1 MDTAKDY
8 ILSQISQLQNSIVQ
22 NQELAQT
29 ADSTELREMA
39 QEEITSLQGQ
49 IEALNQAIDALDG
62 NYTESSESDSSGI
75 AQINPNIAIV
85 EMRAGTGG
93 DEASLFAFD
102 LYKMYHRMA
111 DLENWK
117 VEEISFSESE
127 VGGIKTA
134 SFEIKGRNIY
144 KILKHES
151 GVHRVQRVPKTEA
164 SGRIHT
170 SAATIAVLPQL
181 AKVTLEIRPE
191 DLKTDFYRSG
201 GKGGQ
206 NVNKVSTAVR
216 ITHIPTGTVVEC
228 QEERS
233 QLKNRE
239 KAMSILEARIYT
251 LMQEQQVKS
260 VSDLR
265 SEQVGSGDRSEKIK
279 TYNFPQDRLTDHRV
293 GKSWFG
299 LEKMLN
305 GEYINVLTET
315 TKLLDEAQ
323 TLPQASIEA

>member
-1 MDTAKDY
+1 MDDAKSY
-8 ILSQISQLQNSIVQ
+8 ILSQISQLENSIKD
-22 NQELAQT
+22 NKELANE
-29 ADSTELREMA
+29 SESSELRDMA
-39 QEEITSLQGQ
+39 LEEIDSLQSQ
-49 IEALNQAIDALDG
+49 IDALNQALDSMDDNYSGESIADA
-62 NYTESSESDSSGI
+62 SGI
-75 AQINPNIAIV
+75 AEINPNAAIV

-93 DEASLFAFD
+93 DEASLFALD

-111 DLENWK
+111 DWEKWK
-117 VEEISFSESE
+117 IEELNFSESE

-134 SFEIKGRNIY
+134 SFELKGRNIF
-144 KILKHES
+144 KILKNES

-170 SAATIAVLPQL
+170 SAATIAVLPKL

-191 DLKTDFYRSG
+191 DLKMDFYRSG

-239 KAMSILEARIYT
+239 KAMGILEARIYT
-251 LMQEQQVKS
+251 MMQEQQVKS
-260 VSDLR
+260 VTDIR
-265 SEQVGSGDRSEKIK
+265 TEQVGTGDRSEKIK
-279 TYNFPQDRLTDHRV
+279 TYNFPQDRLTDHRIN
-293 GKSWFG
+293 KSWFG
-299 LEKMLN
+299 LEKMFN
-305 GEYINVLTET
+305 GEYIQILTET
-315 TKLLDEAQ
+315 SGL
-323 TLPQASIEA
+323 IENQENPVN

>member
-1 MDTAKDY
+1 MDDAKSY
-8 ILSQISQLQNSIVQ
+8 ILSQIAQLENSIKD
-22 NQELAQT
+22 NKTLIENAE
-29 ADSTELREMA
+29 SSELRDMA
-39 QEEITSLQGQ
+39 LEEINALQSQ
-49 IEALNQAIDALDG
+49 IDALNQALDSIDG
-62 NYTESSESDSSGI
+62 NYSGEGIPDASGI
-75 AQINPNIAIV
+75 AEINPNAAIV

-93 DEASLFAFD
+93 DEASLFALD

-111 DLENWK
+111 DLEKWK
-117 VEEISFSESE
+117 IEELNFSESE

-134 SFEIKGRNIY
+134 SFELKGKNIF
-144 KILKHES
+144 KILKNES

-170 SAATIAVLPQL
+170 SAATIAVLPKL

-191 DLKTDFYRSG
+191 DLKMDFYRSG

-239 KAMSILEARIYT
+239 KAMGILEARIYT
-251 LMQEQQVKS
+251 MMQEQQVKS
-260 VSDLR
+260 VTDIR
-265 SEQVGSGDRSEKIK
+265 TEQVGTGDRSEKIK
-279 TYNFPQDRLTDHRV
+279 TYNFPQDRLTDHRIN
-293 GKSWFG
+293 KSWFG
-299 LEKMLN
+299 LEKMFN
-305 GEYINVLTET
+305 GEYIDVLTESSKLIENQESIT
-315 TKLLDEAQ
+315 T
-323 TLPQASIEA
+323 